1 MTEKDRFIK
10 NILFFDILTFSIC
23 VQEMC
28 GYEYTNKL
36 QRMFLDVSV
45 SKDLNDNFKE
55 KAENLDSKYK
65 FIWSRNYT
73 LSVPYIY
80 PF

>member
-1 MTEKDRFIK
+1 
-10 NILFFDILTFSIC
+10 
-23 VQEMC
+23 MC

-55 KAENLDSKYK
+55 KTENLDSKCE
-65 FIWSRNYT
+65 RC
-73 LSVPYIY
+73 
-80 PF
+80 